1 MSREEVP
8 PWLREQLARFEQ
20 NQQSLQAVL
29 AQKQQVEMELTE
41 VERALAELRKTPDD
55 AVVYK
60 SAGSL
65 LIKASKA
72 DVLKDL
78 EERREL
84 GNTRVTVLA
93 RQETRLRETLKE
105 IQSKLEE
112 AARSRGQP
120 QGS

>member
-1 MSREEVP
+1 
-8 PWLREQLARFEQ
+8 
-20 NQQSLQAVL
+20 
-29 AQKQQVEMELTE
+29 MELTE
-41 VERALAELRKTPDD
+41 VERALAELRKSSDD
-55 AVVYK
+55 TVVYK

-65 LIKASKA
+65 LIKTGKA
-72 DVLKDL
+72 EVLKDL

-112 AARSRGQP
+112 AARNRGQ
-120 QGS
+120 QQSS